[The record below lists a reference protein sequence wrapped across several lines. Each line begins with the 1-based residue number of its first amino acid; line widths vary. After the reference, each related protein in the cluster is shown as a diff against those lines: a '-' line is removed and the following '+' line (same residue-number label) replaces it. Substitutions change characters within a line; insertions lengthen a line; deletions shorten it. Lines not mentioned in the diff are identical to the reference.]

1 MDMEIK
7 IRIRGAVYM
16 ETFGVFVG
24 HAAAAAAGRLGLD

>member
-7 IRIRGAVYM
+7 IRIRAVYM

-24 HAAAAAAGRLGLD
+24 HAAAAAGRLGLD